1 MNALPKIN
9 RRSFVVG
16 AASAGSGLA
25 LGVAL
30 PWNVSQAATSEG
42 SPEVNAWVVIK
53 PDESVVIRN
62 EPTLKIGVTFSAT
75 TAHIPAFSSNSLF
88 AK

>member
-1 MNALPKIN
+1 MMNALPKID

-16 AASAGSGLA
+16 AATAGSGLA

-30 PWNVSQAATSEG
+30 PWNSSQAATTEG

-53 PDESVVIRN
+53 PDESVIIRIPKS
-62 EPTLKIGVTFSAT
+62 EMGQGTLTGIAQLVAE
-75 TAHIPAFSSNSLF
+75 
-88 AK
+88 